1 MKNSGDR
8 LAVHPVLHIYV
19 HCVLYEN
26 ENDQASS
33 KISSFINVS
42 YDRQVVTTPPLD
54 RSNFVDVMEARS
66 NQFAL
71 YVIVLSESC
80 FRVALLIFAM
90 GFQTWLW

>member
-33 KISSFINVS
+33 KISSCINIS
-42 YDRQVVTTPPLD
+42 YDRQIVTTPPLQ

-66 NQFAL
+66 KQLFFFYNM
-71 YVIVLSESC
+71 VLSESC
-80 FRVALLIFAM
+80 SRVTLLIFAM
-90 GFQTWLW
+90 GFQTWL